1 MRLLRAEYEK
11 RSWIPMSAEPDQKA
25 PPYSSKTSFENYL
38 NHLRENPPL
47 PTRIDKGVMSHLN
60 YGTRQALVGSLRY
73 LKLISK
79 DDAPTAR
86 LEKLLKA
93 SGADRAAL
101 LKEIVHE
108 AYPYLF
114 EGGIDL
120 TRVSPHEFEEKFKR
134 DAGVSGSTAEKAI
147 AFFLGIAADAGI
159 TLSPHLTKRKSSP
172 TGPRKPKAK
181 RERREEVIPPP
192 PPLRDND
199 VSKPGDI
206 TNQLLAKFP
215 QFDPNW
221 PDPIKTKWFE
231 GFEKLMKSSGAA
243 KD

>member
-1 MRLLRAEYEK
+1 
-11 RSWIPMSAEPDQKA
+11 MSAEPDQKA

-38 NHLRENPPL
+38 NHLRDNPPL

-73 LKLISK
+73 LKLMGK
-79 DDAPTAR
+79 DDVPTPR

-93 SGADRAAL
+93 TGADRTAL
-101 LKEIVHE
+101 LKEIVSE

-114 EGGIDL
+114 DGSMALD
-120 TRVSPHEFEEKFKR
+120 RVSPHEFEEKFKR
-134 DAGVSGSTAEKAI
+134 EAGVNGSTAEKAI
-147 AFFLGIAADAGI
+147 AFFLGIAADAGVN
-159 TLSPHLTKRKSSP
+159 LSPHLTKRKASP
-172 TGPRKPKAK
+172 TGPRKPKVK
-181 RERREEVIPPP
+181 REKREEAPPP
-192 PPLRDND
+192 PNPN
-199 VSKPGDI
+199 VNQNNGNGGDI

-215 QFDPNW
+215 PFDPAW